1 VPDQPLSL
9 WHDQVEERPPRPSLQ
24 GDATADVAIVGAGFT
39 GLWAA
44 LHLAQADPTLRIR
57 VLEREVAG
65 FGASGRNGG
74 WCSALF
80 PASWRRMARD
90 APREA
95 VVAMQRALQQSVDDV
110 GAAAVEHGIDC
121 HYARGGSLSLLRN
134 AAHLAAAKR
143 EVADARAWGFGTETL
158 ELLSAEQTAVRVR
171 ATRTQGALATA
182 ACAAL
187 QPAMLVHG
195 LADAVERSGVAVN
208 EHTEVIDVRRRC
220 VVTSSGTVTADVV
233 LVATEGYTAQLPG
246 RRRDLAPVYSLML
259 ATEPLPAEVL
269 ASIGLADRAT
279 FSDHRHLTVYGQRT
293 WDNRIAF
300 GGRGAPYHFASRVD
314 PSYERVNRVHDALHT
329 ALVDMFPVLRDARIT
344 HRWGGNLGVPRDWYP
359 SVGFDR
365 ASGMAWAGGYV
376 GDGVAASCLA
386 GRTIADLVVGAD
398 TERTRLPWVRR
409 RIAKWEP
416 EPLRWLGVNGVTAL
430 MARADRTEER
440 TGRPSRTAAAFW
452 RRLDQ

>member
-9 WHDQVEERPPRPSLQ
+9 WHDQIAVRPPRPSLQ

-39 GLWAA
+39 GLWTA

-110 GAAAVEHGIDC
+110 GATAAEHGIDC
-121 HYARGGSLSLLRN
+121 HYARGGALSLLRN
-134 AAHLAAAKR
+134 AAQLAAAKR
-143 EVADARAWGFGTETL
+143 EVADARAWGFGAETL
-158 ELLSAEQTAVRVR
+158 ELLSAEQTAERVR
-171 ATRTQGALATA
+171 ATRTQGALATG

-195 LADAVERSGVAVN
+195 LADAVERSGVVVN

-220 VVTSSGTVTADVV
+220 LLTRSGTVTADVV

-246 RRRDLAPVYSLML
+246 RRRDIAPVYSLML
-259 ATEPLPAEVL
+259 ATEPLPADVL
-269 ASIGLADRAT
+269 ASIGLEDRAT

-293 WDNRIAF
+293 WDKRIAF

-314 PSYERVNRVHDALHT
+314 PSYERVNRVHDALHA

-376 GDGVAASCLA
+376 GDGVAASYLA
-386 GRTIADLVVGAD
+386 GRTLADLVVGAD

-409 RIAKWEP
+409 RTAKWEP

-440 TGRPSRTAAAFW
+440 TGRPSRTAAGFW

>member
-1 VPDQPLSL
+1 MAEQPLSL
-9 WHDQVEERPPRPSLQ
+9 WHDQVRARSARPSLP
-24 GDATADVAIVGAGFT
+24 GDASADVAIVGAGFT

-44 LHLAQADPTLRIR
+44 LHLARADPTLRII

-95 VVAMQRALQQSVDDV
+95 VVAMQRALEQSVEDV
-110 GAAAVEHGIDC
+110 GTTAASHGIDC
-121 HYARGGSLSLLRN
+121 HFVRGGSMSLLRN
-134 AAHLAAAKR
+134 RAQLAAATK
-143 EVADARAWGFGTETL
+143 EVAEARAWGFGVETL
-158 ELLSAEQTAVRVR
+158 ALLSAEETSARVR
-171 ATRTQGALATA
+171 ATRSLGALSTA
-182 ACAAL
+182 ACAAV

-195 LADAVERSGVAVN
+195 LAEAVERRGVVLH
-208 EHTEVIDVRRRC
+208 EHTEVTDVQPRQ
-220 VVTSSGTVTADVV
+220 VVTRSGRVTADVV

-246 RRRDLAPVYSLML
+246 RRRDIAPVYSLLL
-259 ATEPLPAEVL
+259 ATEPLPAEVWD
-269 ASIGLADRAT
+269 SIGLVNRAT

-293 WDNRIAF
+293 WDDRIAF
-300 GGRGAPYHFASRVD
+300 GGRGAPYHFGSRVD
-314 PSYERVNRVHDALHT
+314 PSYERVARVHDALH
-329 ALVDMFPVLRDARIT
+329 ASLLDLFPVLSDARIT

-365 ASGMAWAGGYV
+365 PSGMAWAGGYV
-376 GDGVAASCLA
+376 GDGVAASYLA
-386 GRTIADLVVGAD
+386 GRTIADLVLGAD

-409 RIAKWEP
+409 RTARWEP

-452 RRLDQ
+452 RRLGQ